1 MTDDIFTSPKEG
13 QLLDIL
19 FEILAPRSKTDIR
32 ETLKSG
38 RVVVGGIGTTAFNF
52 AVKKGDEIRILPKQK
67 LTQGGLSNKNIK
79 ILYEDNHVVVINKR
93 EGLLSVGTTAD
104 KENTAYHIINMHVKK
119 SGKGRHIFVVH
130 RLDRKTSGVMMFAKS
145 LTARDAMRQNWNEVV
160 VERTYYAV
168 VEGVLE
174 RKHDVIKSYLTE
186 DKMLKVHSSWINNG
200 GQYAVTEY
208 NVVQQNSDY
217 ALVKLNLDT
226 GRKNQIRS
234 QMSAI
239 GHPVAGDAKYD
250 AKTDPIRRVCLHAAT
265 LAFRH
270 PVTGKILKFEVPTP
284 QSFYKLVKEK

>member
-1 MTDDIFTSPKEG
+1 MTDDIFSSPKEG

-38 RVVVGGIGTTAFNF
+38 RVIVGGIGTTAFNF

-67 LTQGGLSNKNIK
+67 LTHGGLTNKNIK

-93 EGLLSVGTTAD
+93 EGLLSVGTNAD
-104 KENTAYHIINMHVKK
+104 KENTAYHIINMHVKR

-145 LTARDAMRQNWNEVV
+145 LSARDAMRQNWNEVV
-160 VERTYYAV
+160 VERSYYAV

-186 DKMLKVHSSWINNG
+186 DKTLKVHSSWINNG

-208 NVVQQNSDY
+208 EVMQQNSDY

-270 PVTGKILKFEVPTP
+270 PATGKIMKFEVPVP
-284 QSFYKLVKEK
+284 QSFYKLVK

>member
-1 MTDDIFTSPKEG
+1 MTDDIFSSPKEG

-38 RVVVGGIGTTAFNF
+38 RVIVGGIGTTAFNF

-67 LTQGGLSNKNIK
+67 LTHGGLTNKNIK

-93 EGLLSVGTTAD
+93 EGLLSVGTNAD
-104 KENTAYHIINMHVKK
+104 KENTAYHIINMHVKR

-145 LTARDAMRQNWNEVV
+145 LSARDAMRQNWNEVV
-160 VERTYYAV
+160 VERSYYAV

-208 NVVQQNSDY
+208 EVMQQNSDY

-270 PVTGKILKFEVPTP
+270 PATGKIMKFEVPVP
-284 QSFYKLVKEK
+284 QSFYKLVK